1 MLRML
6 DLFSGIGGFSYAG
19 EKLVGG
25 YETVAFCEY
34 DKHAQKVLRKHW
46 PDTEIIDDV
55 RELANDADRFRGL
68 VDIVVGGY
76 PCQPFSLAGV
86 RRGDKDDRHLWPE
99 MLRII
104 QAVRPTWVIGENVAG
119 HISMGL
125 DEVLSD
131 LEAEGYQARC
141 FVIPAVAADAHHRRD
156 RCWII
161 AHTDSEGEPVSAL
174 NEQRV
179 ERAVM
184 GYSEL
189 NGSPAAE
196 VRGEPQEDG
205 GRPSEGQGVAEQPK
219 GAGRPRDGQEVARGA
234 GAEDVADAGGRRHRV
249 EKKEIFA
256 GRNTLIIGGAD
267 ARAEDVGDADSS
279 NRAGVFSGEPKQK
292 KRGSGF
298 AAGCEDVSN
307 ADSKRLQ
314 GVGQKRDDEGS
325 AGLCG
330 GEARWEKSFWEPE
343 PAVGRV
349 ANGVSGRV
357 HRLRQ
362 LGNSI
367 VPQVA
372 ARILWAIKEAHNG

>member
-55 RELANDADRFRGL
+55 RELANDADRFRGM
-68 VDIVVGGY
+68 VDVITGGY

-119 HISMGL
+119 HITLGL
-125 DEVLSD
+125 DTVLSD
-131 LEAEGYQARC
+131 LEAAGYASRC
-141 FVIPAVAADAHHRRD
+141 YVIPAVAADAPHRRD

-161 AHTDSEGEPVSAL
+161 A
-174 NEQRV
+174 R
-179 ERAVM
+179 
-184 GYSEL
+184 
-189 NGSPAAE
+189 
-196 VRGEPQEDG
+196 
-205 GRPSEGQGVAEQPK
+205 
-219 GAGRPRDGQEVARGA
+219 
-234 GAEDVADAGGRRHRV
+234 
-249 EKKEIFA
+249 EISD
-256 GRNTLIIGGAD
+256 TESL
-267 ARAEDVGDADSS
+267 
-279 NRAGVFSGEPKQK
+279 
-292 KRGSGF
+292 
-298 AAGCEDVSN
+298 
-307 ADSKRLQ
+307 RLQ
-314 GVGQKRDDEGS
+314 GGKKSTSNGESYSKGVQPELSRI
-325 AGLCG
+325 CG
-330 GEARWEKSFWEPE
+330 GETSASFVGHSKDIGRHRGAASIGREGQAHQQEQSRSEIRSELSGSSAGMADTDSARLQRQPEPKGSGGEGRQQVGNKGVPWGGGQLWEPE
-343 PAVGRV
+343 PTVGRV
-349 ANGVSGRV
+349 ANGVPGRV
-357 HRLRQ
+357 HRLKQ

-372 ARILWAIKEAHNG
+372 ARILYAIREAHEQTTV

>member
-104 QAVRPTWVIGENVAG
+104 QAVRPTWVCGENVAG

-141 FVIPAVAADAHHRRD
+141 FVIPAVAADAYHRRD
-156 RCWII
+156 RCWVVGY
-161 AHTDSEGEPVSAL
+161 AKRDGSSA
-174 NEQRV
+174 
-179 ERAVM
+179 
-184 GYSEL
+184 S
-189 NGSPAAE
+189 E
-196 VRGEPQEDG
+196 VRGKPQKNG
-205 GRPSEGQGVAEQPK
+205 GGSPQGQGVAEQSE
-219 GAGRPRDGQEVARGA
+219 GTGRPRDGQKMARG
-234 GAEDVADAGGRRHRV
+234 
-249 EKKEIFA
+249 
-256 GRNTLIIGGAD
+256 
-267 ARAEDVGDADSS
+267 ARAEDVG
-279 NRAGVFSGEPKQK
+279 
-292 KRGSGF
+292 
-298 AAGCEDVSN
+298 N
-307 ADSKRLQ
+307 ADSGDSERLIKTADKGGRQQ
-314 GVGQKRDDEGS
+314 GFTARREDVPNAS
-325 AGLCG
+325 AHSQRGGLPIG
-330 GEARWEKSFWEPE
+330 IQPQHANIDGRGDKSGWQAKQLWLPE

-349 ANGVSGRV
+349 ANGIPGRV
-357 HRLRQ
+357 HRLKQ

-372 ARILWAIKEAHNG
+372 ARILYAIKEAHNG

>member
-46 PDTEIIDDV
+46 PDIEIIDDV

-141 FVIPAVAADAHHRRD
+141 FVIPAVATDAHHRRD
-156 RCWII
+156 RCWVI
-161 AHTDSEGEPVSAL
+161 AYADREGEPVSAV
-174 NEQRV
+174 NEQRL

-184 GYSEL
+184 GYAKRD
-189 NGSPAAE
+189 GSSAAE

-205 GRPSEGQGVAEQPK
+205 GRPPEGQGFAKQSAR
-219 GAGRPRDGQEVARGA
+219 AGRPRDGQEVARGA
-234 GAEDVADAGGRRHRV
+234 GAEAMG
-249 EKKEIFA
+249 
-256 GRNTLIIGGAD
+256 N
-267 ARAEDVGDADSS
+267 ADSS

-298 AAGCEDVSN
+298 ASGCKDVPN
-307 ADSKRLQ
+307 ADSQRLQ
-314 GVGQKRDDEGS
+314 GVGQKRDNEGS
-325 AGLCG
+325 AGLRS

-349 ANGVSGRV
+349 ANGVPGRV

-367 VPQVA
+367 VPPVA

>member
-55 RELANDADRFRGL
+55 RELANDAERFRGS
-68 VDIVVGGY
+68 VDIICGGY
-76 PCQPFSLAGV
+76 PCQPFSAAGK

-131 LEAEGYQARC
+131 LEAKGYQARC
-141 FVIPAVAADAHHRRD
+141 FVIPAVAADARHRRD
-156 RCWII
+156 RCWI
-161 AHTDSEGEPVSAL
+161 V
-174 NEQRV
+174 
-179 ERAVM
+179 

-189 NGSPAAE
+189 NGSSAAA
-196 VRGEPQEDG
+196 VRGKPQEDG
-205 GRPSEGQGVAEQPK
+205 GRPPEGQGITKQSA
-219 GAGRPRDGQEVARGA
+219 GTGRPRDGQEVARG
-234 GAEDVADAGGRRHRV
+234 
-249 EKKEIFA
+249 
-256 GRNTLIIGGAD
+256 
-267 ARAEDVGDADSS
+267 
-279 NRAGVFSGEPKQK
+279 SGTETM
-292 KRGSGF
+292 G
-298 AAGCEDVSN
+298 N
-307 ADSKRLQ
+307 ADSGAETEQGAGLSGKQFDGAPPREWAKEGHRTANASQDVPDASGEGLQ
-314 GVGQKRDDEGS
+314 GDVGQGQAGTQGQSEGYP
-325 AGLCG
+325 AQC
-330 GEARWEKSFWEPE
+330 RWWEPE

-349 ANGVSGRV
+349 ANGIPGRV
-357 HRLRQ
+357 HRLKQ

-367 VPQVA
+367 VPPLA

>member
-1 MLRML
+1 ML

-125 DEVLSD
+125 DTVLSD

-141 FVIPAVAADAHHRRD
+141 FVIPAVAADACHRRD
-156 RCWII
+156 RCWIV
-161 AHTDSEGEPVSAL
+161 AHTDSQGQSNGSI
-174 NEQRV
+174 NEQRMARAIV
-179 ERAVM
+179 GDAEHDGSSATTVRRSTKKTSDNIEERS
-184 GYSEL
+184 GKTSQ
-189 NGSPAAE
+189 PA
-196 VRGEPQEDG
+196 GT
-205 GRPSEGQGVAEQPK
+205 S
-219 GAGRPRDGQEVARGA
+219 RPRDGQEVARGA
-234 GAEDVADAGGRRHRV
+234 GATDVAYARCQQQGAEVSRSGGQSVNGASPGQRTEARDRFADCDKNVADADCVGSENQQRHQ
-249 EKKEIFA
+249 
-256 GRNTLIIGGAD
+256 T
-267 ARAEDVGDADSS
+267 
-279 NRAGVFSGEPKQK
+279 
-292 KRGSGF
+292 KRQFEQSYG
-298 AAGCEDVSN
+298 
-307 ADSKRLQ
+307 
-314 GVGQKRDDEGS
+314 
-325 AGLCG
+325 
-330 GEARWEKSFWEPE
+330 ARWWKPE

-349 ANGVSGRV
+349 ADGVSGRV

-372 ARILWAIKEAHNG
+372 ARILWAIKQVDEGLANEVLADISGDD

>member
-1 MLRML
+1 MIKML

-25 YETVAFCEY
+25 FETVAFCEY

-76 PCQPFSLAGV
+76 PCQPFSVAGV

-99 MLRII
+99 MLKII

-125 DEVLSD
+125 DEVLLD
-131 LEAEGYQARC
+131 LQNSGYEARC

-156 RCWII
+156 RCWI
-161 AHTDSEGEPVSAL
+161 V
-174 NEQRV
+174 
-179 ERAVM
+179 
-184 GYSEL
+184 GYSKHD
-189 NGSPAAE
+189 GSSASGDIRRIQREPDRKASE
-196 VRGEPQEDG
+196 VKQSARSSD
-205 GRPSEGQGVAEQPK
+205 
-219 GAGRPRDGQEVARGA
+219 AGTSN
-234 GAEDVADAGGRRHRV
+234 VADAISESKGKPSKRFDSQSKDSQAQAKRSETRDRFTDGG
-249 EKKEIFA
+249 EIN
-256 GRNTLIIGGAD
+256 RNATD
-267 ARAEDVGDADSS
+267 P
-279 NRAGVFSGEPKQK
+279 SGE
-292 KRGSGF
+292 G
-298 AAGCEDVSN
+298 
-307 ADSKRLQ
+307 LQ
-314 GVGQKRDDEGS
+314 GDVWQGQ
-325 AGLCG
+325 AGTQRQSERYPAEC
-330 GEARWEKSFWEPE
+330 RWWEPE

-372 ARILWAIKEAHNG
+372 ARILYAIKEAHEQA

>member
-55 RELANDADRFRGL
+55 RELANDAERFRGS
-68 VDIVVGGY
+68 VDIICGGY

-141 FVIPAVAADAHHRRD
+141 FVIPAVGADAYHRRD
-156 RCWII
+156 RCWIVGY
-161 AHTDSEGEPVSAL
+161 AKRDGSSA
-174 NEQRV
+174 
-179 ERAVM
+179 
-184 GYSEL
+184 S
-189 NGSPAAE
+189 E

-205 GRPSEGQGVAEQPK
+205 GRPPQGQGVTEQSE
-219 GAGRPRDGQEVARGA
+219 GTGRPRDGQKMARGA
-234 GAEDVADAGGRRHRV
+234 RAEDVADAGRRRHRA

-256 GRNTLIIGGAD
+256 GRNALIIGGAD
-267 ARAEDVGDADSS
+267 ARAEDVGNAENVRRSVRQDTEREGSKDQQDKSQS
-279 NRAGVFSGEPKQK
+279 GVQGKPSRSDK
-292 KRGSGF
+292 
-298 AAGCEDVSN
+298 DVPN
-307 ADSKRLQ
+307 ADSQRLQ
-314 GVGQKRDDEGS
+314 GVGQKRDDKGS

-330 GEARWEKSFWEPE
+330 GKARWEKNFWQPE
-343 PAVGRV
+343 PSVGRV

-357 HRLRQ
+357 HRLKQ

-372 ARILWAIKEAHNG
+372 ARILWAIKEAHNAPANV

>member
-104 QAVRPTWVIGENVAG
+104 QAVRPTWVCGENVAG
-119 HISMGL
+119 HITMGL
-125 DEVLSD
+125 DTVLSD
-131 LEAEGYQARC
+131 LEAEGYQTRC
-141 FVIPAVAADAHHRRD
+141 FVIPAVAADARHRRD
-156 RCWII
+156 RCWVIGR
-161 AHTDSEGEPVSAL
+161 AKNVGNADSGTKAK
-174 NEQRV
+174 
-179 ERAVM
+179 
-184 GYSEL
+184 
-189 NGSPAAE
+189 
-196 VRGEPQEDG
+196 
-205 GRPSEGQGVAEQPK
+205 QGVGLSREQFDSAP
-219 GAGRPRDGQEVARGA
+219 PREWAKEGHRAT
-234 GAEDVADAGGRRHRV
+234 DA
-249 EKKEIFA
+249 
-256 GRNTLIIGGAD
+256 
-267 ARAEDVGDADSS
+267 S
-279 NRAGVFSGEPKQK
+279 
-292 KRGSGF
+292 
-298 AAGCEDVSN
+298 EDVSN
-307 ADSKRLQ
+307 ASGEGLQ
-314 GVGQKRDDEGS
+314 GDVGQGQTGAQGQSEGYP
-325 AGLCG
+325 AQC
-330 GEARWEKSFWEPE
+330 RWWEPE

-349 ANGVSGRV
+349 ANGVPGRV
-357 HRLRQ
+357 HRLKQ

-367 VPQVA
+367 CPQVA

>member
-34 DKHAQKVLRKHW
+34 DKHCQKVLRKHW

-86 RRGDKDDRHLWPE
+86 RRGNKDDRHLWPE

-141 FVIPAVAADAHHRRD
+141 FVIPAVAADAYHRRD
-156 RCWII
+156 RCWIV
-161 AHTDSEGEPVSAL
+161 AHAGAL
-174 NEQRV
+174 GDTKREQW
-179 ERAVM
+179 RAAK
-184 GYSEL
+184 SRRL
-189 NGSPAAE
+189 
-196 VRGEPQEDG
+196 DLD
-205 GRPSEGQGVAEQPK
+205 RPILDRSQ
-219 GAGRPRDGQEVARGA
+219 GQEKTDK
-234 GAEDVADAGGRRHRV
+234 AE
-249 EKKEIFA
+249 
-256 GRNTLIIGGAD
+256 
-267 ARAEDVGDADSS
+267 
-279 NRAGVFSGEPKQK
+279 
-292 KRGSGF
+292 GSG
-298 AAGCEDVSN
+298 ANVPN
-307 ADSKRLQ
+307 ADSQRLQ
-314 GVGQKRDDEGS
+314 RQSKPKRSRQKRQQQIGDEGLPW
-325 AGLCG
+325 G
-330 GEARWEKSFWEPE
+330 KSKFWKPE
-343 PAVGRV
+343 PSVGRV
-349 ANGVSGRV
+349 ANGVPGRV
-357 HRLRQ
+357 HRLKQ

-372 ARILWAIKEAHNG
+372 ARILWAIKEAHDA

>member
-55 RELANDADRFRGL
+55 RELANDAERFRGS
-68 VDIVVGGY
+68 VDIICGGY
-76 PCQPFSLAGV
+76 PCQPFSLAGI

-141 FVIPAVAADAHHRRD
+141 FVIPAVAADARHRRD

-161 AHTDSEGEPVSAL
+161 AHADSEGQPDGSI
-174 NEQRV
+174 NEQRL
-179 ERAVM
+179 ERAIM
-184 GYSEL
+184 GNTQYDGSSAVRDIGRVQREPDRQTQEIEQSE
-189 NGSPAAE
+189 GSSSGAE
-196 VRGEPQEDG
+196 AVGNADESDSKGVNSRKPEPSEQG
-205 GRPSEGQGVAEQPK
+205 GRQGFE
-219 GAGRPRDGQEVARGA
+219 AGR
-234 GAEDVADAGGRRHRV
+234 EDV
-249 EKKEIFA
+249 
-256 GRNTLIIGGAD
+256 
-267 ARAEDVGDADSS
+267 
-279 NRAGVFSGEPKQK
+279 P
-292 KRGSGF
+292 
-298 AAGCEDVSN
+298 N
-307 ADSKRLQ
+307 ADSQRLQ
-314 GVGQKRDDEGS
+314 GVGQKRDNEGS
-325 AGLCG
+325 AGLRG
-330 GEARWEKSFWEPE
+330 GKARWEKSFWEPE
-343 PAVGRV
+343 PAICRV
-349 ANGVSGRV
+349 VDGVPGRV

>member
-55 RELANDADRFRGL
+55 RELANDAERFRGS
-68 VDIVVGGY
+68 VDIICGGY

-131 LEAEGYQARC
+131 LEAEGYQART
-141 FVIPAVAADAHHRRD
+141 FVIPAVAADAYHRRD
-156 RCWII
+156 RCWI
-161 AHTDSEGEPVSAL
+161 V
-174 NEQRV
+174 
-179 ERAVM
+179 

-189 NGSPAAE
+189 NGSSAAA

-205 GRPSEGQGVAEQPK
+205 GRSSKGQGIAE
-219 GAGRPRDGQEVARGA
+219 
-234 GAEDVADAGGRRHRV
+234 
-249 EKKEIFA
+249 
-256 GRNTLIIGGAD
+256 L
-267 ARAEDVGDADSS
+267 
-279 NRAGVFSGEPKQK
+279 
-292 KRGSGF
+292 
-298 AAGCEDVSN
+298 
-307 ADSKRLQ
+307 
-314 GVGQKRDDEGS
+314 
-325 AGLCG
+325 
-330 GEARWEKSFWEPE
+330 
-343 PAVGRV
+343 
-349 ANGVSGRV
+349 
-357 HRLRQ
+357 
-362 LGNSI
+362 
-367 VPQVA
+367 
-372 ARILWAIKEAHNG
+372 

>member
-141 FVIPAVAADAHHRRD
+141 FVVPAVGADAYHRRD
-156 RCWII
+156 RCWIVGY
-161 AHTDSEGEPVSAL
+161 ADSGTKAK
-174 NEQRV
+174 Q
-179 ERAVM
+179 
-184 GYSEL
+184 
-189 NGSPAAE
+189 
-196 VRGEPQEDG
+196 
-205 GRPSEGQGVAEQPK
+205 
-219 GAGRPRDGQEVARGA
+219 GAG
-234 GAEDVADAGGRRHRV
+234 
-249 EKKEIFA
+249 
-256 GRNTLIIGGAD
+256 
-267 ARAEDVGDADSS
+267 
-279 NRAGVFSGEPKQK
+279 FSGEQFDGAPPREWAKEGH
-292 KRGSGF
+292 RATDAS
-298 AAGCEDVSN
+298 EDVSN
-307 ADSKRLQ
+307 ASGEGLQ
-314 GVGQKRDDEGS
+314 GDVREGQAGAQGQSEGYP
-325 AGLCG
+325 AQC
-330 GEARWEKSFWEPE
+330 RWWEPE

-349 ANGVSGRV
+349 ANGVPGRV

>member
-1 MLRML
+1 MLKML

-55 RELANDADRFRGL
+55 RELANDAERFRGS
-68 VDIVVGGY
+68 VDIICGGY

-125 DEVLSD
+125 DTVLSD

-141 FVIPAVAADAHHRRD
+141 FVIPAVAADARHRRD
-156 RCWII
+156 RCWVI
-161 AHTDSEGEPVSAL
+161 AHAGREGQPDGSI
-174 NEQRV
+174 NEQRL
-179 ERAVM
+179 ERAIM
-184 GYSEL
+184 GNTQYD
-189 NGSPAAE
+189 GSSA
-196 VRGEPQEDG
+196 VRDIGRVQREPDRKTQEIEQ
-205 GRPSEGQGVAEQPK
+205 SEGSSSGAEAV
-219 GAGRPRDGQEVARGA
+219 GN
-234 GAEDVADAGGRRHRV
+234 AEDVRRNIRQDTEREGSKDQQDKSQSGV
-249 EKKEIFA
+249 RGKSVGSDK
-256 GRNTLIIGGAD
+256 
-267 ARAEDVGDADSS
+267 DV
-279 NRAGVFSGEPKQK
+279 P
-292 KRGSGF
+292 
-298 AAGCEDVSN
+298 N
-307 ADSKRLQ
+307 ADSQRLQ

-325 AGLCG
+325 AGLRS
-330 GEARWEKSFWEPE
+330 GEARWQKSFWEPE
-343 PAVGRV
+343 PAICRV

-357 HRLRQ
+357 HRLKQ

>member
-1 MLRML
+1 MIKML

-55 RELANDADRFRGL
+55 RELANDAERFRGS
-68 VDIVVGGY
+68 VDIICGGY

-104 QAVRPTWVIGENVAG
+104 QAVRPTWVCGENVAG

-141 FVIPAVAADAHHRRD
+141 FVIPAVAADARHRRD

-161 AHTDSEGEPVSAL
+161 AHTDSEGEPVSAV
-174 NEQRV
+174 NEQRL
-179 ERAVM
+179 ERAA
-184 GYSEL
+184 
-189 NGSPAAE
+189 N
-196 VRGEPQEDG
+196 
-205 GRPSEGQGVAEQPK
+205 
-219 GAGRPRDGQEVARGA
+219 
-234 GAEDVADAGGRRHRV
+234 
-249 EKKEIFA
+249 
-256 GRNTLIIGGAD
+256 
-267 ARAEDVGDADSS
+267 VGNADSGC
-279 NRAGVFSGEPKQK
+279 RAGVFSGEPKQK
-292 KRGSGF
+292 NRGSGF
-298 AAGCEDVSN
+298 ASGWEDVPN
-307 ADSKRLQ
+307 ADSQRLQ

-325 AGLCG
+325 AGLRSG
-330 GEARWEKSFWEPE
+330 KAGWEKSFWEPE

-349 ANGVSGRV
+349 ANGVPGRV

>member
-104 QAVRPTWVIGENVAG
+104 QAVRPTWVCGENVAG

-141 FVIPAVAADAHHRRD
+141 FVIPAVSADAPHRRD

-161 AHTDSEGEPVSAL
+161 AHADSEGEPVSAVD
-174 NEQRV
+174 EQRL
-179 ERAVM
+179 ERTIM
-184 GYSEL
+184 GDTKHD
-189 NGSPAAE
+189 GSSAAE
-196 VRGEPQEDG
+196 VGGKPEEDG
-205 GRPSEGQGVAEQPK
+205 GGASKGQGIAKQSA
-219 GAGRPRDGQEVARGA
+219 GTGRPRDGQEVARGA
-234 GAEDVADAGGRRHRV
+234 GAEAMGNTKDIRRDIWQDT
-249 EKKEIFA
+249 EQK
-256 GRNTLIIGGAD
+256 G
-267 ARAEDVGDADSS
+267 AEDQQDKSQSS
-279 NRAGVFSGEPKQK
+279 VWCEPI
-292 KRGSGF
+292 GSDK
-298 AAGCEDVSN
+298 DVPN
-307 ADSKRLQ
+307 ADSQRLQ
-314 GVGQKRDDEGS
+314 GVGQKRDNEGS
-325 AGLCG
+325 AGLRG
-330 GEARWEKSFWEPE
+330 GKARWEKSFWEPE

-349 ANGVSGRV
+349 ANGIPGRV
-357 HRLRQ
+357 HRLKQ

>member
-55 RELANDADRFRGL
+55 RELANDAERFRGS
-68 VDIVVGGY
+68 VDIICGGY

-86 RRGDKDDRHLWPE
+86 RRGDKDDRHLWPQ

-104 QAVRPTWVIGENVAG
+104 QTVRPTWVIGENVNG
-119 HISMGL
+119 HITMGL

-161 AHTDSEGEPVSAL
+161 AHADSEGEPVSAV
-174 NEQRV
+174 NEQRL

-184 GYSEL
+184 GNADSGDSQGV
-189 NGSPAAE
+189 NGWKPE
-196 VRGEPQEDG
+196 
-205 GRPSEGQGVAEQPK
+205 PSEQR
-219 GAGRPRDGQEVARGA
+219 GRQ
-234 GAEDVADAGGRRHRV
+234 
-249 EKKEIFA
+249 
-256 GRNTLIIGGAD
+256 
-267 ARAEDVGDADSS
+267 
-279 NRAGVFSGEPKQK
+279 
-292 KRGSGF
+292 GF
-298 AAGCEDVSN
+298 AARREDVPN
-307 ADSKRLQ
+307 ASGAGLQ
-314 GVGQKRDDEGS
+314 GHVGQRQTGAQGQSEGYP
-325 AGLCG
+325 AQC
-330 GEARWEKSFWEPE
+330 RWWEPE

>member
-34 DKHAQKVLRKHW
+34 DKHCQKVLRKHW

-125 DEVLSD
+125 DTVLSD
-131 LEAEGYQARC
+131 LETEGYQARC
-141 FVIPAVAADAHHRRD
+141 FVIPAVAADAYHRRD

-161 AHTDSEGEPVSAL
+161 AHADSQGEPVGPV

-179 ERAVM
+179 GRVVVGNAEHD
-184 GYSEL
+184 
-189 NGSPAAE
+189 GSFAAT
-196 VRGEPQEDG
+196 VRQSTKETGDNIE
-205 GRPSEGQGVAEQPK
+205 EGSGKASKPE
-219 GAGRPRDGQEVARGA
+219 GTSRPRDSEEVARGA
-234 GAEDVADAGGRRHRV
+234 GA
-249 EKKEIFA
+249 
-256 GRNTLIIGGAD
+256 GA
-267 ARAEDVGDADSS
+267 VGDAE
-279 NRAGVFSGEPKQK
+279 REQRGTAEAGRLDVDGSVLDRSQRREEADAVE
-292 KRGSGF
+292 GSG
-298 AAGCEDVSN
+298 ADVPN
-307 ADSKRLQ
+307 ADSERSQ
-314 GVGQKRDDEGS
+314 GVGQKRDDEES
-325 AGLCG
+325 AGLRG

-349 ANGVSGRV
+349 ADGVSGRV
-357 HRLRQ
+357 HRLKQ

-372 ARILWAIKEAHNG
+372 ARILWAIKEAHDAKV

>member
-55 RELANDADRFRGL
+55 RELANDAERFRGS
-68 VDIVVGGY
+68 VDIICGGY

-119 HISMGL
+119 HITLGL
-125 DEVLSD
+125 DTVLSD
-131 LEAEGYQARC
+131 LEAAGYASRC
-141 FVIPAVAADAHHRRD
+141 YVIPAVAADARHRRD

-161 AHTDSEGEPVSAL
+161 AHADREGEPVGAVDEERL
-174 NEQRV
+174 
-179 ERAVM
+179 ERAIM
-184 GYSEL
+184 GNTQHDGSSASGNISKLQREFDRRAEKPQQSEGSGDRAGAMGHSKDIGRHRGAASIGREGQAHQQEQSRSEIRSEL
-189 NGSPAAE
+189 SGSSAGMADTDSARLQRQPE
-196 VRGEPQEDG
+196 
-205 GRPSEGQGVAEQPK
+205 PK
-219 GAGRPRDGQEVARGA
+219 G
-234 GAEDVADAGGRRHRV
+234 
-249 EKKEIFA
+249 
-256 GRNTLIIGGAD
+256 
-267 ARAEDVGDADSS
+267 S
-279 NRAGVFSGEPKQK
+279 
-292 KRGSGF
+292 
-298 AAGCEDVSN
+298 
-307 ADSKRLQ
+307 
-314 GVGQKRDDEGS
+314 
-325 AGLCG
+325 G
-330 GEARWEKSFWEPE
+330 GEGRQQIGNKGVPWGGGQLWEPE
-343 PAVGRV
+343 PTVGRV
-349 ANGVSGRV
+349 ANGVPGRV
-357 HRLRQ
+357 HRLKQ

-372 ARILWAIKEAHNG
+372 ARILYAIREAHEQT

>member
-141 FVIPAVAADAHHRRD
+141 FVIPAVAADAYHRRE
-156 RCWII
+156 RCWIV
-161 AHTDSEGEPVSAL
+161 AHSKRNGCFAAQKRGSTAAATNQQQKGKNLSLDIEGTGCL
-174 NEQRV
+174 
-179 ERAVM
+179 
-184 GYSEL
+184 
-189 NGSPAAE
+189 PATS
-196 VRGEPQEDG
+196 RN
-205 GRPSEGQGVAEQPK
+205 
-219 GAGRPRDGQEVARGA
+219 
-234 GAEDVADAGGRRHRV
+234 VADASGEGLQGDV
-249 EKKEIFA
+249 
-256 GRNTLIIGGAD
+256 GQGQ
-267 ARAEDVGDADSS
+267 ARA
-279 NRAGVFSGEPKQK
+279 
-292 KRGSGF
+292 
-298 AAGCEDVSN
+298 
-307 ADSKRLQ
+307 Q
-314 GVGQKRDDEGS
+314 GQPQGYPAQ
-325 AGLCG
+325 C
-330 GEARWEKSFWEPE
+330 RWWEPE

-349 ANGVSGRV
+349 ANGVPGRV

>member
-76 PCQPFSLAGV
+76 PCQPFSAAGK

-104 QAVRPTWVIGENVAG
+104 QAVRPTWVCGENVAG

-141 FVIPAVAADAHHRRD
+141 FVIPAVAADARHRRD
-156 RCWII
+156 RCWI
-161 AHTDSEGEPVSAL
+161 V
-174 NEQRV
+174 
-179 ERAVM
+179 

-189 NGSPAAE
+189 NGSSAAA

-205 GRPSEGQGVAEQPK
+205 GRSSEGQSATEQSAR
-219 GAGRPRDGQEVARGA
+219 AGRPRDGKEVARGA
-234 GAEDVADAGGRRHRV
+234 
-249 EKKEIFA
+249 
-256 GRNTLIIGGAD
+256 
-267 ARAEDVGDADSS
+267 RAEAVG
-279 NRAGVFSGEPKQK
+279 
-292 KRGSGF
+292 
-298 AAGCEDVSN
+298 N
-307 ADSKRLQ
+307 ADSGAETESGARLGGEQFNGAPPREWTKEGHRAANASQDVPNASGEGLQ
-314 GVGQKRDDEGS
+314 GDVGQGQARAQGQSEGYP
-325 AGLCG
+325 AQC
-330 GEARWEKSFWEPE
+330 RWWEPE

-349 ANGVSGRV
+349 ANGVPGRV
-357 HRLRQ
+357 HRLKQ

>member
-55 RELANDADRFRGL
+55 RGLANDADRFRGL

-141 FVIPAVAADAHHRRD
+141 FVIPAVAADARHRRD

-174 NEQRV
+174 DEQRL
-179 ERAVM
+179 ERAEAM
-184 GYSEL
+184 
-189 NGSPAAE
+189 
-196 VRGEPQEDG
+196 
-205 GRPSEGQGVAEQPK
+205 
-219 GAGRPRDGQEVARGA
+219 
-234 GAEDVADAGGRRHRV
+234 
-249 EKKEIFA
+249 
-256 GRNTLIIGGAD
+256 
-267 ARAEDVGDADSS
+267 GDADSGAETEQGARLGGKQFDCAPPREWAKEGHRTANAS
-279 NRAGVFSGEPKQK
+279 QDVPNASGE
-292 KRGSGF
+292 G
-298 AAGCEDVSN
+298 
-307 ADSKRLQ
+307 LQ
-314 GVGQKRDDEGS
+314 GDVGQGQAGAQGQSEGYP
-325 AGLCG
+325 AQC
-330 GEARWEKSFWEPE
+330 RWWEPE
-343 PAVGRV
+343 PAICRV

>member
-34 DKHAQKVLRKHW
+34 DKHCQKVLRKHW

-55 RELANDADRFRGL
+55 RELANDAERFRGS
-68 VDIVVGGY
+68 VDIICGGY

-86 RRGDKDDRHLWPE
+86 RRGDQDDRHLWPE

-125 DEVLSD
+125 DTVLSD
-131 LEAEGYQARC
+131 LENQGYQARC

-161 AHTDSEGEPVSAL
+161 AHADSEGEPATTL
-174 NEQRV
+174 NEQWV
-179 ERAVM
+179 E
-184 GYSEL
+184 
-189 NGSPAAE
+189 
-196 VRGEPQEDG
+196 
-205 GRPSEGQGVAEQPK
+205 
-219 GAGRPRDGQEVARGA
+219 
-234 GAEDVADAGGRRHRV
+234 
-249 EKKEIFA
+249 
-256 GRNTLIIGGAD
+256 
-267 ARAEDVGDADSS
+267 RAEDVGNAEDIRRGVQQDAEREGSKDQQDKPQSGIRGKPIRSDKDVPKADS
-279 NRAGVFSGEPKQK
+279 Q
-292 KRGSGF
+292 
-298 AAGCEDVSN
+298 
-307 ADSKRLQ
+307 RLQ
-314 GVGQKRDDEGS
+314 GVGQKRDDGGS

-330 GEARWEKSFWEPE
+330 GQARWEKSFWEPE

-367 VPQVA
+367 VPPVA

>member
-104 QAVRPTWVIGENVAG
+104 QAVRPAWVIGENVAG

-141 FVIPAVAADAHHRRD
+141 FVIPAVAADARHRRD
-156 RCWII
+156 RCWIV
-161 AHTDSEGEPVSAL
+161 AHADSEGEPVSAVD
-174 NEQRV
+174 EQRL
-179 ERAVM
+179 ERAENV
-184 GYSEL
+184 GNAENIRCGVRQDTEREGAKDQQDKSQSGVWGKSV
-189 NGSPAAE
+189 GSDKNVPNASAQGLQGD
-196 VRGEPQEDG
+196 VGQG
-205 GRPSEGQGVAEQPK
+205 QAGAQGQSEGYPAQCRWWQ
-219 GAGRPRDGQEVARGA
+219 
-234 GAEDVADAGGRRHRV
+234 
-249 EKKEIFA
+249 
-256 GRNTLIIGGAD
+256 
-267 ARAEDVGDADSS
+267 S
-279 NRAGVFSGEPKQK
+279 EP
-292 KRGSGF
+292 S
-298 AAGCEDVSN
+298 
-307 ADSKRLQ
+307 
-314 GVGQKRDDEGS
+314 
-325 AGLCG
+325 
-330 GEARWEKSFWEPE
+330 
-343 PAVGRV
+343 VGRV
-349 ANGVSGRV
+349 ANGVPGRV
-357 HRLRQ
+357 HRLKQ

-372 ARILWAIKEAHNG
+372 ARILYAIREAHNG

>member
-55 RELANDADRFRGL
+55 RELASDANRFRGL

-99 MLRII
+99 MLKII

-125 DEVLSD
+125 DTVLSD

-141 FVIPAVAADAHHRRD
+141 FVIPAVAADAYHRRD
-156 RCWII
+156 RCWIVGY
-161 AHTDSEGEPVSAL
+161 ANESDSKGANSRKPEPSEQGGRQGFASGCKDVPNTDS
-174 NEQRV
+174 Q
-179 ERAVM
+179 
-184 GYSEL
+184 
-189 NGSPAAE
+189 
-196 VRGEPQEDG
+196 
-205 GRPSEGQGVAEQPK
+205 
-219 GAGRPRDGQEVARGA
+219 
-234 GAEDVADAGGRRHRV
+234 
-249 EKKEIFA
+249 
-256 GRNTLIIGGAD
+256 
-267 ARAEDVGDADSS
+267 
-279 NRAGVFSGEPKQK
+279 
-292 KRGSGF
+292 
-298 AAGCEDVSN
+298 
-307 ADSKRLQ
+307 RLQ

-330 GEARWEKSFWEPE
+330 GKARWEKSFWEPE
-343 PAVGRV
+343 PSVGRV
-349 ANGVSGRV
+349 ANGIPGRV

-372 ARILWAIKEAHNG
+372 ARILWAIKEAHSG